1 MPRPMRI
8 KRITIAVPRRLFD
21 SVSAWV
27 SDLRASGVV
36 FIGGVCGVGVVIS
49 GAGMRGIGSGVV
61 TLSGFGVD
69 PIFEGAKGTMSVT
82 VVPEDAGRSPTVQP
96 VPVVSQ

>member
-1 MPRPMRI
+1 MRI

-21 SVSAWV
+21 CVLLWV
-27 SDLRASGVV
+27 SVVVISGVV

-49 GAGMRGIGSGVV
+49 GVRLRGVGVGV
-61 TLSGFGVD
+61 TILLGVGVD
-69 PIFEGAKGTMSVT
+69 LILEGDNGITLVT
-82 VVPEDAGRSPTVQP
+82 VLLEDGGSVPTVHP